1 MKLSV
6 HYDPSGKIR
15 SFVAV
20 EGLKDHGM
28 MLVSKAGTLVAEVE
42 GVTLDSGVEGLK
54 KLRDLAK
61 NYLVE
66 EPAASRKLVK
76 R

>member
-1 MKLSV
+1 MKLAV

-20 EGLKDHGM
+20 DGPKNNGM
-28 MLVSKAGTLVAEVE
+28 MLVPKAGALVAEVE
-42 GVTLDSGVEGLK
+42 GVTLEAGADSLK
-54 KLRDLAK
+54 KLRELAK

-66 EPAASRKLVK
+66 QPMATRKLVK

>member
-1 MKLSV
+1 MRLSV

-20 EGLKDHGM
+20 DGSKDNGM
-28 MLVSKAGTLVAEVE
+28 MLVSKAGALVAEVE
-42 GVTLDSGVEGLK
+42 GVTLESGVDGLK

-66 EPAASRKLVK
+66 KPAVSRRLAK